1 MNTSNAVRAEILTQA
16 VPYIKEYTGKYV
28 VAKYGGN
35 AMTDPQLKKSVMQD
49 ILLLQLVGVKVIL
62 VHGGGPEISAMLKK
76 LSIESHFENG
86 LRVTDDDTMEVVQ
99 MVLAGKVNKSLAA
112 DLSALGGRAVG
123 LCGID
128 GGLIKVHQKNEKLG
142 HVGEIDEI
150 NTKILDDLLDG
161 GFIPVISSIGIDDDG
176 NPYNINADTAAAK
189 IAAALHAE
197 SMVVMSNINGVLRD
211 KDDENSLISQMSLA
225 DAEELKKSGI
235 IAGGMIPKVDCCT
248 NAVKEGV
255 KKVFIING
263 EIPHAILIELLTDE
277 GLGTMFT
284 KQKDRFPAPPGSKG
298 HQPTHKGD
306 SL

>member
-99 MVLAGKVNKSLAA
+99 MVLAGKINKSLAA

-284 KQKDRFPAPPGSKG
+284 K
-298 HQPTHKGD
+298 
-306 SL
+306 

>member
-35 AMTDPQLKKSVMQD
+35 AMTDPQLKKSVMQG

-161 GFIPVISSIGIDDDG
+161 GFIPVISSIGIDDEG

-284 KQKDRFPAPPGSKG
+284 K
-298 HQPTHKGD
+298 
-306 SL
+306 

>member
-142 HVGEIDEI
+142 HVGEINEI

-284 KQKDRFPAPPGSKG
+284 K
-298 HQPTHKGD
+298 
-306 SL
+306 

>member
-112 DLSALGGRAVG
+112 DLSAMGGRAVG

-284 KQKDRFPAPPGSKG
+284 K
-298 HQPTHKGD
+298 
-306 SL
+306 

>member
-112 DLSALGGRAVG
+112 DLAALGGKAVG

-128 GGLIKVHQKNEKLG
+128 GGLIKVHKKDEKLG
-142 HVGEIDEI
+142 NVGEIDEI
-150 NTKILDDLLDG
+150 DTKILDDLLDG
-161 GFIPVISSIGIDDDG
+161 GFIPVISSIGIDDEG
-176 NPYNINADTAAAK
+176 NAYNINADTAAAK

-211 KDDENSLISQMSLA
+211 KNDENSLISQISLA

-284 KQKDRFPAPPGSKG
+284 K
-298 HQPTHKGD
+298 
-306 SL
+306 

>member
-49 ILLLQLVGVKVIL
+49 ILLLQLVGVKIIL

-76 LSIESHFENG
+76 MSIESHFENG

-284 KQKDRFPAPPGSKG
+284 K
-298 HQPTHKGD
+298 
-306 SL
+306 

>member
-49 ILLLQLVGVKVIL
+49 ILLLQLVGVKIIL

-86 LRVTDDDTMEVVQ
+86 LRVTDDETMEVVQ

-112 DLSALGGRAVG
+112 DLTALGGKAVG

-142 HVGEIDEI
+142 NVGEIDEI
-150 NTKILDDLLDG
+150 DTKILDDLLDG
-161 GFIPVISSIGIDDDG
+161 GFIPVISSIGIDDEG
-176 NPYNINADTAAAK
+176 NAYNINADTAAAK

-211 KDDENSLISQMSLA
+211 KDDENSLISQISLA
-225 DAEELKKSGI
+225 DAEDLKKSGI
-235 IAGGMIPKVDCCT
+235 IAGGMIPKADCCT

-284 KQKDRFPAPPGSKG
+284 K
-298 HQPTHKGD
+298 
-306 SL
+306 

>member
-1 MNTSNAVRAEILTQA
+1 MNTSNAVWAEILTQA

-86 LRVTDDDTMEVVQ
+86 LRVTDDNTMEVVQ

-112 DLSALGGRAVG
+112 DLSALGGKAVG

-128 GGLIKVHQKNEKLG
+128 GGLIKVHKKDEKLG
-142 HVGEIDEI
+142 NVGEIDEI
-150 NTKILDDLLDG
+150 DTKILDDLLDG
-161 GFIPVISSIGIDDDG
+161 GFIPVISSIGIDDEG
-176 NPYNINADTAAAK
+176 NAYNINADTAAAK

-197 SMVVMSNINGVLRD
+197 SMVVMSNINGVLKD
-211 KDDENSLISQMSLA
+211 KNDENSLISQISLA

-284 KQKDRFPAPPGSKG
+284 K
-298 HQPTHKGD
+298 
-306 SL
+306 

>member
-112 DLSALGGRAVG
+112 DLSALGGKAVG

-225 DAEELKKSGI
+225 DAEDLKKSGI

-284 KQKDRFPAPPGSKG
+284 K
-298 HQPTHKGD
+298 
-306 SL
+306 

>member
-49 ILLLQLVGVKVIL
+49 ILLLQLIGVKIIL

-284 KQKDRFPAPPGSKG
+284 K
-298 HQPTHKGD
+298 
-306 SL
+306 

>member
-248 NAVKEGV
+248 SAVKEGV

-284 KQKDRFPAPPGSKG
+284 K
-298 HQPTHKGD
+298 
-306 SL
+306 

>member
-128 GGLIKVHQKNEKLG
+128 GGLIKVHQKSEKLG

-225 DAEELKKSGI
+225 DAEELKRSGI

-284 KQKDRFPAPPGSKG
+284 K
-298 HQPTHKGD
+298 
-306 SL
+306 

>member
-16 VPYIKEYTGKYV
+16 VPYITEYTGKYV

-49 ILLLQLVGVKVIL
+49 ILLLQLVGVKIIL
-62 VHGGGPEISAMLKK
+62 VHGGGPEISATLKK

-284 KQKDRFPAPPGSKG
+284 K
-298 HQPTHKGD
+298 
-306 SL
+306 

>member
-112 DLSALGGRAVG
+112 DLSALGGKAVG

-248 NAVKEGV
+248 NAAKEGV

-284 KQKDRFPAPPGSKG
+284 K
-298 HQPTHKGD
+298 
-306 SL
+306 

>member
-35 AMTDPQLKKSVMQD
+35 AMTDPELKKSVMQD

-86 LRVTDDDTMEVVQ
+86 LRVTDDATMEVVQ

-112 DLSALGGRAVG
+112 DLSALGGKAVG

-128 GGLIKVHQKNEKLG
+128 GGLIKVHQKDAKLG
-142 HVGEIDEI
+142 NVGEIDEI

-161 GFIPVISSIGIDDDG
+161 GFIPVISSIGIDNEG

-197 SMVVMSNINGVLRD
+197 SMVVMSNINGVLKN
-211 KDDENSLISQMSLA
+211 KDDESSLIKQISLSE
-225 DAEELKKSGI
+225 AEELKSSGV

-255 KKVFIING
+255 EKVFIING

-284 KQKDRFPAPPGSKG
+284 
-298 HQPTHKGD
+298 H
-306 SL
+306 

>member
-49 ILLLQLVGVKVIL
+49 ILLLQLVGVKIIL

-99 MVLAGKVNKSLAA
+99 MVLAGKVNKSLTA

-128 GGLIKVHQKNEKLG
+128 GSLIKVHQKNEKLG

-284 KQKDRFPAPPGSKG
+284 K
-298 HQPTHKGD
+298 
-306 SL
+306 

>member
-49 ILLLQLVGVKVIL
+49 ILLLQLVGVKIIL

-211 KDDENSLISQMSLA
+211 KDDETSLISQMSLA

-284 KQKDRFPAPPGSKG
+284 K
-298 HQPTHKGD
+298 
-306 SL
+306 

>member
-35 AMTDPQLKKSVMQD
+35 AMTDPKLKKSVMQD

-76 LSIESHFENG
+76 LSIESHFEKG

-112 DLSALGGRAVG
+112 DLAALGGRAVG

-128 GGLIKVHQKNEKLG
+128 GGLITVHQMDEKLG

-161 GFIPVISSIGIDDDG
+161 GFIPVISSIGIDDEG

-197 SMVVMSNINGVLRD
+197 SMVVMSNINGVLKD
-211 KDDENSLISQMSLA
+211 KDGENSLIKQISLK
-225 DAEELKKSGI
+225 DAEELKSSGI

-284 KQKDRFPAPPGSKG
+284 K
-298 HQPTHKGD
+298 
-306 SL
+306 

>member
-161 GFIPVISSIGIDDDG
+161 GFIPVISSLGIDDDG

-284 KQKDRFPAPPGSKG
+284 K
-298 HQPTHKGD
+298 
-306 SL
+306 

>member
-49 ILLLQLVGVKVIL
+49 ILLLQLVGVKIIL

-128 GGLIKVHQKNEKLG
+128 GGLIKVHQKSEKLG

-284 KQKDRFPAPPGSKG
+284 K
-298 HQPTHKGD
+298 
-306 SL
+306 

>member
-76 LSIESHFENG
+76 LSIESHFEDG

-128 GGLIKVHQKNEKLG
+128 GCLIKVHQKNEKLG

-284 KQKDRFPAPPGSKG
+284 K
-298 HQPTHKGD
+298 
-306 SL
+306 

>member
-128 GGLIKVHQKNEKLG
+128 GGLIKVHQKDEKLG

-150 NTKILDDLLDG
+150 NTKILDDLLNG

-284 KQKDRFPAPPGSKG
+284 K
-298 HQPTHKGD
+298 
-306 SL
+306 

>member
-150 NTKILDDLLDG
+150 NTKILDDILDG
-161 GFIPVISSIGIDDDG
+161 GFIPVISSIGIDDEG

-284 KQKDRFPAPPGSKG
+284 K
-298 HQPTHKGD
+298 
-306 SL
+306 

>member
-211 KDDENSLISQMSLA
+211 KDDENSPISQISLA

-284 KQKDRFPAPPGSKG
+284 K
-298 HQPTHKGD
+298 
-306 SL
+306 

>member
-76 LSIESHFENG
+76 LSIESHFEDG

-112 DLSALGGRAVG
+112 DLSALGGKAVG

-128 GGLIKVHQKNEKLG
+128 GGLIKVHQKSEKLG

-284 KQKDRFPAPPGSKG
+284 K
-298 HQPTHKGD
+298 
-306 SL
+306 

>member
-49 ILLLQLVGVKVIL
+49 ILLLQLVGVKIIL

-161 GFIPVISSIGIDDDG
+161 GFIPVISSLGIDDDG

-284 KQKDRFPAPPGSKG
+284 K
-298 HQPTHKGD
+298 
-306 SL
+306 

>member
-211 KDDENSLISQMSLA
+211 KDDENSLSSQMSLA

-284 KQKDRFPAPPGSKG
+284 K
-298 HQPTHKGD
+298 
-306 SL
+306 

>member
-161 GFIPVISSIGIDDDG
+161 GFIPVISSIGIDDEG

-284 KQKDRFPAPPGSKG
+284 K
-298 HQPTHKGD
+298 
-306 SL
+306 

>member
-142 HVGEIDEI
+142 HVGEIEEI
-150 NTKILDDLLDG
+150 KTKILDDLLDG

-284 KQKDRFPAPPGSKG
+284 K
-298 HQPTHKGD
+298 
-306 SL
+306 

>member
-49 ILLLQLVGVKVIL
+49 ILLLQLVGVKIIL

-76 LSIESHFENG
+76 LSIKSHFENG

-263 EIPHAILIELLTDE
+263 EISHAILIELLTDE

-284 KQKDRFPAPPGSKG
+284 K
-298 HQPTHKGD
+298 
-306 SL
+306 

>member
-49 ILLLQLVGVKVIL
+49 ILLLQLVGVKIIL

-112 DLSALGGRAVG
+112 DLSALGGKAVG

-284 KQKDRFPAPPGSKG
+284 K
-298 HQPTHKGD
+298 
-306 SL
+306 

>member
-35 AMTDPQLKKSVMQD
+35 AMTDPELKKSVMQD

-86 LRVTDDDTMEVVQ
+86 LRVTDDATMEVVQ

-112 DLSALGGRAVG
+112 DLSALGGKAVG

-128 GGLIKVHQKNEKLG
+128 GGLIKVYQKDAKLG
-142 HVGEIDEI
+142 NVGEIDEI

-161 GFIPVISSIGIDDDG
+161 GFIPVISSIGIDNEG

-197 SMVVMSNINGVLRD
+197 SMVVMSNINGVLKD
-211 KDDENSLISQMSLA
+211 KDDESSLIKQISLSE
-225 DAEELKKSGI
+225 AEELKSSGV

-255 KKVFIING
+255 EKVFIING

-284 KQKDRFPAPPGSKG
+284 
-298 HQPTHKGD
+298 H
-306 SL
+306 